1 MTLAVAALLFVVLIF
16 DHVDQVVLV
25 LQCGGDDDYNADYTI
40 VMMIMRMMM
49 VKMVMIADYDLS
61 EKLPSMVSPVLSIRE
76 DDPLEIISLND
87 QSSNPNMP
95 IVLSYCLFFFLF
107 CFVRT
112 QVCTYCTIV
121 KVTLFLPESDLK
133 YLEII
138 VFPRPHHSSLEIFF
152 SILVMVAI
160 LAILAK
166 LTPVEEF
173 LCQSEVLNGNCWI
186 VPHVVADHLR
196 CKNDNSHHP

>member
-95 IVLSYCLFFFLF
+95 IVLPYGLFFFP
-107 CFVRT
+107 
-112 QVCTYCTIV
+112 
-121 KVTLFLPESDLK
+121 FLLGHK
-133 YLEII
+133 CAHIAQL
-138 VFPRPHHSSLEIFF
+138 
-152 SILVMVAI
+152 
-160 LAILAK
+160 
-166 LTPVEEF
+166 
-173 LCQSEVLNGNCWI
+173 
-186 VPHVVADHLR
+186 
-196 CKNDNSHHP
+196 